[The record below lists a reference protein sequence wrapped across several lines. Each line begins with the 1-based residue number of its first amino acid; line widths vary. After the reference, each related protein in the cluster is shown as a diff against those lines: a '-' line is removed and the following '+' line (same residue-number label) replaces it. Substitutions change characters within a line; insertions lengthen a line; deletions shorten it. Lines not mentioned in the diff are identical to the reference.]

1 MTTTPKT
8 TRIRTTATSP
18 ASRRG
23 FLQRAAGF
31 AALGGGGPLAL
42 NLAALSSAS
51 AQSASGYRALVC
63 IFLNGGND
71 AFNMVLP
78 TDDAS
83 WAAYTTTRNQAPS
96 SIALL
101 KDVAPNP
108 GAAASSV
115 ERLGG
120 VLPIAP
126 LHAQGRSF
134 ALHPAMAGAK
144 ALFDARRLAVV
155 ANVGPLIAP
164 TTKAQYGQSGHAKP
178 AKLFSHNDQSSTWQ
192 SFRPEGASHG
202 WGGLMGDVLAAGN
215 GSGATFTAVSSSGSA
230 VWLTGRS
237 TLPYQVSSTGPIA
250 VGWVDPGNGVRSLHG
265 STLGYQAL
273 RRIMT
278 AAPTG
283 GAGARPLHAD
293 LATVYG
299 RSLDAEGRLSSV
311 LPPASMAPYGTP
323 PTSGGYD
330 QNKDPLLQFTHPGTG
345 QATGSSLARQLQ
357 AIARLMAAGQAMG
370 VRRQVFYA
378 SLGGFDTHDNQV
390 AQHAMLMAQLSHA
403 LVYFDSVLG
412 QLGLRD
418 SVTTFTASEFGRTF
432 TSNGDGT
439 DHGWGAHHL
448 VMGGGS
454 LAGGDLYGRFPTYGS
469 VRDAGSAFAS
479 SPDQLGNGVLLPSL
493 SVDQYAYTLGRWMGV
508 SEANALAI
516 LPNLSRFN
524 AAERNLGFLA

>member
-1 MTTTPKT
+1 MTT
-8 TRIRTTATSP
+8 SS
-18 ASRRG
+18 ASRRA
-23 FLQRAAGF
+23 FLQRAAAF

-83 WAAYTTTRNQAPS
+83 WAAYTATRNQAPS

-101 KDVAPNP
+101 RDVAPNSS
-108 GAAASSV
+108 AAASSV

-120 VLPIAP
+120 VLPISPAT
-126 LHAQGRSF
+126 AQAVQGRSF
-134 ALHPAMAGAK
+134 ALHPALSGVK

-164 TTKAQYGQSGHAKP
+164 TTKAQYAQASHAKP

-192 SFRPEGASHG
+192 SFRPEGASQG
-202 WGGLMGDVLAAGN
+202 WGGLMGDVLASGN
-215 GSGATFTAVSSSGSA
+215 GSGATFTAVSASGNA

-237 TLPYQVSSTGPIA
+237 TLAYQVSTTGPIA
-250 VGWVDPGNGVRSLHG
+250 VGWVDAATGVRSLHG

-273 RRIMT
+273 RRVMT
-278 AAPTG
+278 APPSG
-283 GAGARPLHAD
+283 GAAARPLQAD
-293 LATVYG
+293 VATLYG

-311 LPPASMAPYGTP
+311 MPSAAAAPYGTP
-323 PTSGGYD
+323 PSGGAAYD
-330 QNKDPLLQFTHPGTG
+330 QSKDPLLQFIHPGTG

-357 AIARLMAAGQAMG
+357 AIARLMAASQALG

-390 AQHAMLMAQLSHA
+390 AQHAMLMAQLNQA
-403 LVYFDSVLG
+403 LVYFDTVLG

-418 SVTTFTASEFGRTF
+418 SVVTFTASEFGRTF

-439 DHGWGAHHL
+439 DHGWGSHHL
-448 VMGGGS
+448 VMGGAA
-454 LAGGDLYGRFPTYGS
+454 LRGGDIFGRFPTYGS
-469 VRDAGSAFAS
+469 VRDAGGAFAS
-479 SPDQLGNGVLLPSL
+479 SPDQLGNGVLLPSV
-493 SVDQYAYTLGRWMGV
+493 SVDQYAATLGRWMGV
-508 SEANALAI
+508 SDSNALAI

-524 AAERNLGFLA
+524 ASERNLGFLA